1 MVLGYAITFALAVV
15 LLCVYF
21 FASGKRERLL
31 LLLFA
36 SVAVVNLGYLLLSLA
51 KSLPFAIIAN
61 DIAYF
66 GSVWLSVFMFLIIL
80 GLCGFCVT
88 RRCVLICC
96 GCAALMFAIVATSG
110 LLPWYYREVTLELT
124 ESGARLVKAYG
135 VLHPLYLVYLL
146 GYFAAMIIAILLS
159 VKRKKV
165 GAPKFAAM
173 LACVVVTNV
182 LVWLFERFINWEFEI
197 LSITYIGSE
206 LMLLMLYWMIQDY
219 VRIRDVK
226 LAEISPA
233 QRLEMARSLLPK
245 GIVLSPREEELLQL
259 ILENEKRREIAQRM
273 HLSENTVKTY
283 TRSLYNK
290 LGVASR
296 EELYDRLHA
305 L

>member
-1 MVLGYAITFALAVV
+1 MP
-15 LLCVYF
+15 LC
-21 FASGKRERLL
+21 L
-31 LLLFA
+31 
-36 SVAVVNLGYLLLSLA
+36 
-51 KSLPFAIIAN
+51 
-61 DIAYF
+61 
-66 GSVWLSVFMFLIIL
+66 
-80 GLCGFCVT
+80 
-88 RRCVLICC
+88 
-96 GCAALMFAIVATSG
+96 
-110 LLPWYYREVTLELT
+110 
-124 ESGARLVKAYG
+124 
-135 VLHPLYLVYLL
+135 
-146 GYFAAMIIAILLS
+146 
-159 VKRKKV
+159 
-165 GAPKFAAM
+165 

-182 LVWLFERFINWEFEI
+182 LVWLFEKFINWEFEI

-245 GIVLSPREEELLQL
+245 GTALSPREEELLQL

-296 EELYDRLHA
+296 EELYNRLHA